1 MKKKSRLSVRAAAGE
16 LFNRRT
22 ECSNGSA
29 RDDDDDKKKKR
40 MEFILFYLSLSF
52 TSGHNLNATSPPDS
66 AIKSTLRKDQRRG
79 LGKYLKAVSQREKW
93 NGTPVPSGYGR
104 RV

>member
-1 MKKKSRLSVRAAAGE
+1 MRAAAGE

-52 TSGHNLNATSPPDS
+52 FHKRTQFECHE
-66 AIKSTLRKDQRRG
+66 ST
-79 LGKYLKAVSQREKW
+79 
-93 NGTPVPSGYGR
+93 
-104 RV
+104 